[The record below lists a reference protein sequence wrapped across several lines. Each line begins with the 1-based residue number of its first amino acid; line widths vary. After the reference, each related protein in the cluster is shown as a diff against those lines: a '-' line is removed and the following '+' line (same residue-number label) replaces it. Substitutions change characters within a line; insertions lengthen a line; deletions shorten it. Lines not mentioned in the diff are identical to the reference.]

1 MTSNELKEKQ
11 RMIDSKVN
19 ALAEKVF
26 PNQAEEDR
34 YPILDGIADEDGYL
48 CSPLKVAW
56 VLKEPYDYFD
66 EGNKPCGGGWSLVKE
81 AFYKDDAWRNPVWQ
95 KVAYVMHGFKKGLH
109 WDELDWIRDDH
120 SIIDE
125 IKSVAWIN
133 VSKMP
138 GYTVSNDQAILAAY
152 GIWRDILKLQLETYR
167 PDVVIFGK
175 TFRCF
180 SEYYGNPEPRILN
193 DNVWYY
199 NVGGKHLLDT
209 YHPGRKG
216 GEYVNV
222 LIDALTAIRNGELQ

>member
-1 MTSNELKEKQ
+1 MTPNELQEMQ
-11 RMIDSKVN
+11 GMIDSKVN
-19 ALAEKVF
+19 AIAEKVF

-34 YPILDGIADEDGYL
+34 YPILDGIADEEAYL
-48 CSPLKVAW
+48 RSPLKVAW

-81 AFYKDDAWRNPVWQ
+81 AFYKDDAWKNPVWQ
-95 KVAYVMHGFKKGLH
+95 RIAYVMHGFHKGLH
-109 WDELDWIRDDH
+109 WDQMDWISNDH

-125 IKSVAWIN
+125 IKSIACIN

-152 GIWRDILKLQLETYR
+152 GIWKDIIKLQLETYN
-167 PDVVIFGK
+167 PDVIVFGK
-175 TFRCF
+175 TFHCF
-180 SEYYGNPEPRILN
+180 REYYGSPEPRVLN

-216 GEYVNV
+216 GEYVNA
-222 LIDALTAIRNGELQ
+222 LIDALSAIRNGELR